1 MALAIVL
8 AAVLFAL
15 AGIHLY
21 WGLGGRWP
29 GHDEASLVERV
40 VGRTRGMRAP
50 GLPASAAVGLALA
63 TGAALVAATLIST
76 AWDPLL
82 RFARWVLFAV
92 FAARGLAAYVPSI
105 FRYAEGTPFAT
116 LNRRAYGPLCLA
128 IAVGLLVLQLW
139 MIEG

>member
-1 MALAIVL
+1 VALALLLV
-8 AAVLFAL
+8 AALFAL

-29 GHDEASLVERV
+29 GHDEASMVEHV

-50 GLPASAAVGLALA
+50 GLLASAAVALALA
-63 TGAALVAATLIST
+63 VGGVLVLATQTST
-76 AWDPLL
+76 AWDGWLKA
-82 RFARWVLFAV
+82 ARWILFAV
-92 FAARGLAAYVPSI
+92 FAGRGLATYVPPV

-128 IAVGLLVLQLW
+128 IALGILVLQL
-139 MIEG
+139 

>member
-1 MALAIVL
+1 MALALALVL
-8 AAVLFAL
+8 STALLAL

-29 GHDEASLVERV
+29 GHDEASMVEHV

-50 GLPASAAVGLALA
+50 GLLASVAVALALA
-63 TGAALVAATLIST
+63 AGGVLVAATLT
-76 AWDPLL
+76 PTVWDPQLKA
-82 RFARWVLFAV
+82 ARWVLFVV
-92 FAARGLAAYVPSI
+92 FAGRGLATYVPPV

-128 IAVGLLVLQLW
+128 IALGILVLQL
-139 MIEG
+139 

>member
-1 MALAIVL
+1 MALALLL
-8 AAVLFAL
+8 AAALFAL

-29 GHDEASLVERV
+29 GHDEASMVEHV

-50 GLPASAAVGLALA
+50 GLLASAGVALALA
-63 TGAALVAATLIST
+63 AGGLLIAATLT
-76 AWDPLL
+76 PTPWDGWLKA
-82 RFARWVLFAV
+82 ARWGLFAV
-92 FAARGLAAYVPSI
+92 FAGRGLATYVPAV

-128 IAVGLLVLQLW
+128 IALGILVLQL
-139 MIEG
+139 